1 MNTRSQGRRHPGGA
15 KTLAWACVLTTVLG
29 ALTLIPT
36 SATASTRTNAA
47 DHRRARRPH
56 GGGYYAA
63 KQVKSR
69 IPRAR
74 SKKKFKKRPPRPVMG
89 YRKAKV
95 TIVFWGDFQC
105 PFTHR
110 LYKTLKKLLAQHPK
124 KVKVVWADFPL
135 AMHKQAKT
143 AAIAGR
149 SVFEQKGSKAFWK
162 YLEAIVSKTTRFTQK
177 DILDAVTSAGAD
189 SGKAS
194 RAMNQGTHSRHSRRL
209 KKSIAKGKSKGV
221 RGTPCMFING
231 KKLNGAQRLPRI
243 LKVVN
248 SI

>member
-1 MNTRSQGRRHPGGA
+1 MRNRSRGQRFPASPRP
-15 KTLAWACVLTTVLG
+15 LARIFARIFALTTALG
-29 ALTLIPT
+29 ALTLLPT
-36 SATASTRTNAA
+36 GAS
-47 DHRRARRPH
+47 
-56 GGGYYAA
+56 AA

-69 IPRAR
+69 VPRAR
-74 SKKKFKKRPPRPVMG
+74 SKKKSKKRPPRPVMG

-110 LYKTLKKLLAQHPK
+110 LYKTLKKLLAKYPK

-135 AMHKQAKT
+135 GVHKQAKP

-162 YLEAIVSKTTRFTQK
+162 YLEALFSKTTRFSQQ
-177 DILDAVTSAGAD
+177 DILDAVSAAGA
-189 SGKAS
+189 SSSKAS
-194 RAMNQGTHSRHSRRL
+194 RAISRGTHSRRL

-243 LKVVN
+243 LQVVN